1 MSHSWSSIQC
11 FPELLDCWLHFKDTL
26 QLEYRNRPF
35 ILSDFFCL
43 FVFSKVAWG
52 TENISVIPELWN
64 CRGETP
70 LLPVML
76 IVSLHSGLLHLHFF
90 FHVFLVLPIMHGTH
104 TVYEDLFFFMLK
116 LFLFLEVLFTVI
128 REQKCKWSCLC
139 RPQRVKPFLGRC
151 KQCLSKPD
159 QCYNSDFKSGTLFAQ
174 QVLETCHNFCSFI

>member
-76 IVSLHSGLLHLHFF
+76 IVSLHSGLLHLHFS
-90 FHVFLVLPIMHGTH
+90 
-104 TVYEDLFFFMLK
+104 FFFFWFSWCYLSCTAPILYMK
-116 LFLFLEVLFTVI
+116 TCFFYVKIVSFFGSSFHCYQGTEMQVI
-128 REQKCKWSCLC
+128 VPLPTPK
-139 RPQRVKPFLGRC
+139 G
-151 KQCLSKPD
+151 
-159 QCYNSDFKSGTLFAQ
+159 
-174 QVLETCHNFCSFI
+174 